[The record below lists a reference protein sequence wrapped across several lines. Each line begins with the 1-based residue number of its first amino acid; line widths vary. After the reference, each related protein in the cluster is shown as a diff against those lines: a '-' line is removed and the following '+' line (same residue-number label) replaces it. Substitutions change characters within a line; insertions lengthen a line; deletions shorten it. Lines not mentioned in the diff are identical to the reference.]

1 MKWNNLGD
9 LTAMNVLA
17 AIIGAILFIAP
28 WAFGF
33 GGTTPAW
40 DAWIVGVVVAVV
52 AIAAV
57 AALKEWEIWICLV
70 AGLWLIL
77 APWVLAF
84 STLTVAVWTHV
95 VLGLILAVL
104 CAFELWLIHS
114 TPTRKVA

>member
-17 AIIGAILFIAP
+17 TTIGAILFIAP

-52 AIAAV
+52 AIMA
-57 AALKEWEIWICLV
+57 
-70 AGLWLIL
+70 
-77 APWVLAF
+77 
-84 STLTVAVWTHV
+84 
-95 VLGLILAVL
+95 
-104 CAFELWLIHS
+104 
-114 TPTRKVA
+114 